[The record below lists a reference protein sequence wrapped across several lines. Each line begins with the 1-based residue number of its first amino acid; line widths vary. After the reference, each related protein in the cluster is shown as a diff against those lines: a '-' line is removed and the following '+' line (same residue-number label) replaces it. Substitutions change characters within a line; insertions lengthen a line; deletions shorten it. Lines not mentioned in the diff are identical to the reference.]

1 MDRRLSLPMPR
12 KVVAASGVLIGGVG
26 KRRSDETLTTSGRA
40 RYTPRWTTT
49 AAIAVRKL
57 LLHTAQQWK
66 CTYTSCIKQC
76 IVSKERRVSMMSST
90 TAMKIAIEEH
100 VLISE
105 ILDGHAV
112 ALTLPGGATA
122 QSKAEHIRQCI
133 RSHAGP
139 NIQEEVQAP
148 MQETPEERR
157 ESGWWLDGETDQ
169 PMGAQREQPPVE
181 GRQQKGLKRW
191 GLERLGVLPEH
202 AVVCFERAEGRA
214 NSERKRRSASKEAPP
229 SMQLLRAMVHVDSI
243 PTAVGS
249 ASDHY
254 WLPALGRWMTITEMM
269 RLFGVPETSSL
280 WRTLTTQVDG
290 LTAIQI
296 GSALGRAVHVDCVEQ
311 ALLIIEE
318 WGGLPKRLRYASACS
333 GLDLFAVAVEARW
346 QTNWEYVQAAECKVG
361 VALALLETYWDL
373 GLQGS
378 YDAPDD
384 NILMDACVE
393 ERAAPQCDLWTWS
406 PPCEKFSRRNH
417 ERTAEDRLE
426 ASKVMQQMLWYPKM
440 VRPSYIIVENVD
452 EKEAMAAVT
461 GALACLELYEWKTFR
476 SDGVEATRMHRPRR
490 YWVGKRML

>member
-1 MDRRLSLPMPR
+1 MPR

-26 KRRSDETLTTSGRA
+26 KRRSDEALTKSGRA
-40 RYTPRWTTT
+40 RNAPRWTTT
-49 AAIAVRKL
+49 AAIAARRL
-57 LLHTAQQWK
+57 LMHTAEQWK

-76 IVSKERRVSMMSST
+76 IESKEKRVLMMSST
-90 TAMKIAIEEH
+90 VATKIPIEEH

-105 ILDGHAV
+105 ILDGHAA
-112 ALTLPGGATA
+112 ALMLPGSATA
-122 QSKAEHIRQCI
+122 QSKAEHIRQYI

-139 NIQEEVQAP
+139 NVQEEVEAP
-148 MQETPEERR
+148 EQVALEERQ
-157 ESGWWLDGETDQ
+157 EGGWWLDRDSDQ

-181 GRQQKGLKRW
+181 GRQQTGLKHW
-191 GLERLGVLPEH
+191 GIERLGVLPEH

-214 NSERKRRSASKEAPP
+214 NNERQKYHASKGAEP
-229 SMQLLRAMVHVDSI
+229 SMKLLRALVHVDSI

-254 WLPALGRWMTITEMM
+254 WLPALGRWMSITEMM

-280 WRTLTTQVDG
+280 WYTLTTQVDG
-290 LTAIQI
+290 LTAVQI

-311 ALLIIEE
+311 ALCIIDE
-318 WGGLPKRLRYASACS
+318 WGGLPERLRYASSCS

-346 QTNWEYVQAAECKVG
+346 HRNWRYVQAAECKVG
-361 VALALLETYWDL
+361 VALTLLETYWDL

-384 NILMDACVE
+384 NILMDACDE
-393 ERAAPQCDLWTWS
+393 DRAAPACDLWTWS

-417 ERTAEDRLE
+417 VRTAEDRLE
-426 ASKVMQQMLWYPKM
+426 ASRVMQQMLWYPKM

-452 EKEAMAAVT
+452 EKEAMTAVT
-461 GALACLELYEWKTFR
+461 GALACLEGYDWKSFR

-490 YWVGKRML
+490 YWVGKRVL